1 MLKQRREAA
10 VRIASSLRSAEQA
23 TETAMVAAAE
33 LNTVMLTSRA
43 AAKLSVVVGQD
54 ALDSAAAAYA
64 SFAQGMRHIV
74 DAHQRLREAQT
85 QVGLDRLGPQELGF
99 GDNSDCPPI
108 SPAATRTDRLRVV
121 A

>member
-10 VRIASSLRSAEQA
+10 QKIAVSLLSVEKASQ
-23 TETAMVAAAE
+23 TAMVAAAE
-33 LNTVMLTSRA
+33 FNTVMLTARA
-43 AAKLSVVVGQD
+43 AANLPVVMGQD

-74 DAHQRLREAQT
+74 DAHHRLRDAQT
-85 QVGLDRLGPQELGF
+85 QIGLGQLGARELGF
-99 GDNSDCPPI
+99 GDTSDCPPI
-108 SPAATRTDRLRVV
+108 NPSATRTDLRVV